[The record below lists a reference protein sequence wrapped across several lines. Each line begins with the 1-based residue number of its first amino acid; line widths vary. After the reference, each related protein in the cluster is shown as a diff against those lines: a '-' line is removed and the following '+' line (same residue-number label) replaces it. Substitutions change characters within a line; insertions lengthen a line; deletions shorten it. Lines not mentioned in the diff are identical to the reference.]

1 MATENDTTLKK
12 LLDIYQQSKNNGEWA
27 SLSLET
33 KGGKE
38 QIHFTLGGP
47 AGNHA
52 GNSWKSQVRR
62 KTPSQLRRDQRRK
75 EEFFAKK
82 KAALDTVEA
91 SDTKIE
97 PTDDDDK
104 KATLKIPS
112 DEINLETLESSNTF
126 RIKGQF
132 KDPEKKPWL
141 KKDNSPDEHKAFWKM
156 IDANADRIGL
166 EDFSDGSTYI
176 ERFLEFWGDMIVK
189 PDTTEEH
196 LNDLKN
202 WPPGI
207 MNLEVMK
214 IRK

>member
-1 MATENDTTLKK
+1 
-12 LLDIYQQSKNNGEWA
+12 
-27 SLSLET
+27 
-33 KGGKE
+33 
-38 QIHFTLGGP
+38 
-47 AGNHA
+47 
-52 GNSWKSQVRR
+52 
-62 KTPSQLRRDQRRK
+62 
-75 EEFFAKK
+75 
-82 KAALDTVEA
+82 
-91 SDTKIE
+91 
-97 PTDDDDK
+97 
-104 KATLKIPS
+104 
-112 DEINLETLESSNTF
+112 
-126 RIKGQF
+126 
-132 KDPEKKPWL
+132 
-141 KKDNSPDEHKAFWKM
+141 M

>member
-1 MATENDTTLKK
+1 M
-12 LLDIYQQSKNNGEWA
+12 
-27 SLSLET
+27 
-33 KGGKE
+33 
-38 QIHFTLGGP
+38 
-47 AGNHA
+47 
-52 GNSWKSQVRR
+52 
-62 KTPSQLRRDQRRK
+62 
-75 EEFFAKK
+75 
-82 KAALDTVEA
+82 DTVEVG
-91 SDTKIE
+91 DTKIE

-132 KDPEKKPWL
+132 KDTEKKPWL